1 MNIYVART
9 RCVGGREGAGL
20 KPTCELSFPTFA
32 CKIFAAGFQ
41 QRAAVLC
48 SPESSFNQPF
58 GFGRKQIPFCICR
71 RNIYLFTLS
80 QLILTGVE
88 LHVWCIFSFSSC
100 FKQNIVVIVS
110 RCSQKPA
117 CYRNDV
123 AASCFTA
130 DCESSGLTLI
140 SYLFLK
146 QKRRFSI
153 KLLKICTC
161 CLSHSLTF
169 SVRHLTKISTRSLIW
184 LLLVIK
190 VQIKKFHLQLESKS
204 TFYLA

>member
-1 MNIYVART
+1 M
-9 RCVGGREGAGL
+9 
-20 KPTCELSFPTFA
+20 
-32 CKIFAAGFQ
+32 
-41 QRAAVLC
+41 
-48 SPESSFNQPF
+48 
-58 GFGRKQIPFCICR
+58 
-71 RNIYLFTLS
+71 
-80 QLILTGVE
+80 E

-110 RCSQKPA
+110 RCSRKPA

-130 DCESSGLTLI
+130 DCEPSGLALI

-161 CLSHSLTF
+161 CLPHSLT
-169 SVRHLTKISTRSLIW
+169 SAVRHLHFSTRFIKHTKQNITQLQPKSPYSHLTTRGCAFTNATWLIYGVCFWTHFRRITADLLFVDLGGHWSNGAAHNCNHKECVIELSLVGLTKYIY
-184 LLLVIK
+184 
-190 VQIKKFHLQLESKS
+190 F
-204 TFYLA
+204 

>member
-1 MNIYVART
+1 M
-9 RCVGGREGAGL
+9 
-20 KPTCELSFPTFA
+20 
-32 CKIFAAGFQ
+32 
-41 QRAAVLC
+41 
-48 SPESSFNQPF
+48 F
-58 GFGRKQIPFCICR
+58 GV
-71 RNIYLFTLS
+71 YL
-80 QLILTGVE
+80 V
-88 LHVWCIFSFSSC
+88 FSSC

-110 RCSQKPA
+110 RCSRKPA

-161 CLSHSLTF
+161 CLVSFAHVHSQTF
-169 SVRHLTKISTRSLIW
+169 SNDQHADWSERSKLTRSIYSWNQKLYM
-184 LLLVIK
+184 LPSVTPAAPF
-190 VQIKKFHLQLESKS
+190 QS
-204 TFYLA
+204 